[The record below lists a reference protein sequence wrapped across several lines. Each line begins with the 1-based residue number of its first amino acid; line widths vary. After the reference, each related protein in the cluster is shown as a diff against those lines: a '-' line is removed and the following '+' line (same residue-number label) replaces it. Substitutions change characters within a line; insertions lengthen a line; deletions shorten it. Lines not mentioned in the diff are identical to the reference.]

1 MSAMQ
6 IEPLSAAL
14 GARVTG
20 VDLSSSLDDAAI
32 DALRVALDEHHVLAI
47 PDQELA
53 PERHV
58 EIGEWFGTP
67 YIHPY
72 LTPVDAHPAI
82 LEVRKEA
89 DDTEVFGGEH
99 WHADITF
106 TDPPAAA
113 SLLYSLDIPPVGGDT
128 LFANQHLAFDRLSA
142 GMQAML
148 SSINAVHRYPG
159 KTEDEASALH
169 PVVRMHPRTGRPA
182 LYINAAFVSRF
193 EDMTES
199 ESKPLLD
206 YLFTHQARP
215 EFQLRLGWTARMLT
229 IWDNRSVLHYAMND
243 HHGYRRQL
251 QRVTSIES

>member
-1 MSAMQ
+1 MQ
-6 IEPLSAAL
+6 VEPLSAAV

-20 VDLSSSLDDAAI
+20 VDLSSELDAASI
-32 DALRVALDEHHVLAI
+32 EALRVALDEHHVLAF
-47 PDQELA
+47 PNQDLT

-58 EIGEWFGTP
+58 EVGEWFGTP

-89 DDTEVFGGEH
+89 DETEVFGGQY

-106 TDPPAAA
+106 SDPPAAA
-113 SLLYSLDIPPVGGDT
+113 SLLYSLDIPPIGGDT
-128 LFANQHLAFDRLSA
+128 LFANQHLAFERLSV
-142 GMQAML
+142 GMQTML
-148 SSINAVHRYPG
+148 GGLNAVHCYPG
-159 KTEDEASALH
+159 KTEDEASAVH
-169 PVVRMHPRTGRPA
+169 PVLRLHPRTRRPA

-193 EDMTES
+193 ENMTED

-206 YLFTHQARP
+206 FLFAHQTRP

-243 HHGYRRQL
+243 HHGYRREL
-251 QRVTSIES
+251 QRVTSIEFL